1 MVKNGRAVGDWADC
15 AVGIKQPWATKCR
28 VRRRQHCRLG
38 KNAGLSKIRLMIV
51 NLSDHLSIDDWLT
64 SLAETDEELREL
76 NIPRIHFLQNRW
88 PTDQLLEL
96 ERDEEFS
103 NRRVILAMYVG
114 QRAYILFSDWTEYQ
128 VIAAIE
134 PKDKPSL
141 YRAVVG
147 KLLENRSFVPTRP
160 THIRNR
166 RPDLVPD
173 FTVPYEHRDKET
185 PTADWAPVGTRPHH
199 IWRSF
204 LSDVLVGW
212 FGKWLNLPEMGFW
225 HEEMPESISSTY
237 GGILMKYELSNGGEQ
252 RARPTQKKEEQL
264 QTGEMPAR
272 SGKIKAIEKPPQ
284 RPNKKQKQAS

>member
-1 MVKNGRAVGDWADC
+1 MAWESIEEKLKKALSVK
-15 AVGIKQPWATKCR
+15 ISFP
-28 VRRRQHCRLG
+28 
-38 KNAGLSKIRLMIV
+38 AGTVWLP
-51 NLSDHLSIDDWLT
+51 DHHLSIDEWLT
-64 SLAETDEELREL
+64 SIAATDEELREL
-76 NIPRIHFLQNRW
+76 NIPRIRFLQNRW
-88 PTDQLLEL
+88 SMDQLLKL
-96 ERDEEFS
+96 EWDDEFS
-103 NRRVILAMYVG
+103 DRRVLLAMYVG

-173 FTVPYEHRDKET
+173 FTLPDEQRDQET
-185 PTADWAPVGTRPHH
+185 PSADWAPVGTRPHH

-225 HEEMPESISSTY
+225 HEEMPESVSSTN
-237 GGILMKYELSNGGEQ
+237 GGEILMKYKLSNGGEQ
-252 RARPTQKKEEQL
+252 RTRQTQKKDEQL
-264 QTGEMPAR
+264 QTSEMPAR
-272 SGKIKAIEKPPQ
+272 SGKSKAMEKPPQ
-284 RPNKKQKQAS
+284 RPNKKQKRAS